1 MSQMDFCTKV
11 EPPTPTPSENEPKVE
26 KKPEPEHK
34 EPKQTP
40 SPKKRRGRFFK
51 LMVGLCVFGS
61 AVMVLEYMNLIKTDL
76 RPRVKQEDKGP
87 VFFDESKKDGEL
99 VKRGR
104 EERIRQMREVLQ
116 QELSTEFKA
125 PPDGYDQKLI
135 DRQKEIQ
142 NELENILKLSQIKEP
157 EKYKKIAD
165 MIESLQLEIQATHDQ
180 QSDKRK
186 QIEQELEKLDRL
198 RAIIDTEINDLKR
211 YYEEVDE
218 NLEEFRV
225 SITFSFALR
234 ELAKIKYRTPTS
246 TALVKN

>member
-1 MSQMDFCTKV
+1 MSQMNFCTKV
-11 EPPTPTPSENEPKVE
+11 EPPAPKPVENEPKVE
-26 KKPEPEHK
+26 KKPEPEQQ
-34 EPKQTP
+34 EPKPTP
-40 SPKKRRGRFFK
+40 PPKKRRGKFFK

-61 AVMVLEYMNLIKTDL
+61 AVLVLEYMNLLKTDL
-76 RPRVKQEDKGP
+76 RPRFQEEKGP

-104 EERIRQMREVLQ
+104 EERIRQMREVLH

-125 PPDGYDQKLI
+125 PPDGYDQKLT

-165 MIESLQLEIQATHDQ
+165 MIESMQLEIQATHDQ
-180 QSDKRK
+180 QTDKRK
-186 QIEQELEKLDRL
+186 QIEQELERLERL
-198 RAIIDTEINDLKR
+198 RVIIDTEVSDLKR

-218 NLEEFRV
+218 SLEEYRV
-225 SITFSFALR
+225 RIKLAL
-234 ELAKIKYRTPTS
+234 KISKM
-246 TALVKN
+246 VNV